1 MSAATYSTISL
12 IGYIAAGVFLAA
24 AVVLFFVFK
33 IPTVIGDLSGRTAR
47 KSIAKQRAANESS
60 GSKSFRPSEGNVARG
75 KITESMP
82 DAKKQ
87 KAKPPAAP
95 GQAAPQ
101 RPAAPAPQ
109 QRPVPRQ
116 RPVQPVPQQRPA
128 APQRPGAPVP
138 NADPMLQGT
147 GMYEENKIRGVASAE
162 TEMLSDLNETVALD
176 EGNTTVSLNE
186 PTAPAAAPAGGKQL
200 TMVNEV
206 MLIHTDEVI

>member
-1 MSAATYSTISL
+1 MSAATLSTISL
-12 IGYIAAGVFLAA
+12 IGYIAAGVLLAA

-95 GQAAPQ
+95 AQAAVPQ
-101 RPAAPAPQ
+101 RPAAP
-109 QRPVPRQ
+109 
-116 RPVQPVPQQRPA
+116 PQQRPA
-128 APQRPGAPVP
+128 PPRQQRPAQ
-138 NADPMLQGT
+138 NADPMQQGT
-147 GMYEENKIRGVASAE
+147 GMYEENKIRGVAFAE
-162 TEMLSDLNETVALD
+162 TEMLSDPNETVALD
-176 EGNTTVSLNE
+176 DGNATVPLEE
-186 PTAPAAAPAGGKQL
+186 PAAPAAKPVAGKRL
-200 TMVNEV
+200 TLVNEI